1 MSDIKADREGIVDL
15 YAKKKW
21 KEKHALLSGGSLLL
35 SKKKD
40 ADEYDVALSLK
51 GATVKEGGPAEEKK
65 KFMFSVTSEGVD
77 TVIAVKDDKELKAWV
92 EAVKAATTKEVVAVT
107 LAKKK
112 QSAMMSIK
120 KNVSGKAATSGAGK
134 GLIKDELGKN
144 GVRCIDIMKE
154 IITIYEG
161 KKKATEVEDNI
172 IRFAVK
178 VILLWKNKD
187 ISTQDLM
194 KTLPFLRAVWSN
206 LIDFCEMSFAYEPA
220 TLAKNANELVDCFV
234 KLIQQHVTD
243 KTIEMLRDTLKYLSQ
258 EKLLDLLF
266 KDPQGEEYK
275 KELETIVRGAWIKVF
290 KDAKK

>member
-1 MSDIKADREGIVDL
+1 VKADKEGAVEL
-15 YAKKKW
+15 YTKKKF
-21 KEKHALLSGGSLLL
+21 KKKHAVLSGGSLLF
-35 SKKKD
+35 SKKKG
-40 ADEYDVALSLK
+40 ADEFEVALALK

-65 KFMFSVTSEGVD
+65 KSMFTLTVEGID
-77 TVIAVKDDKELKAWV
+77 TVVAVKDEKEVKVWV
-92 EAVKAATTKEVVAVT
+92 EAIKTASTKEVVAVT
-107 LAKKK
+107 IAKKK

-144 GVRCIDIMKE
+144 GVRVIDIMKE
-154 IITIYEG
+154 IITVYEG

-187 ISTQDLM
+187 VSTQELM
-194 KTLPFLRAVWSN
+194 KTLPYLRAVWSN

-220 TLAKNANELVDCFV
+220 TLAKNAQELVDCFI

-243 KTIEMLRDTLKYLSQ
+243 KTLEMVRETLKYLSQ
-258 EKLLDLLF
+258 EKFLDLLF
-266 KDPQGEEYK
+266 KDPQGEAYK

>member
-1 MSDIKADREGIVDL
+1 VQL
-15 YAKKKW
+15 YLKKKW
-21 KEKHALLSGGSLLL
+21 KPMAATLSGGSLLFK
-35 SKKKD
+35 KKKD
-40 ADEYDVALSLK
+40 SEEFDLNLALK
-51 GATVKEGGPAEEKK
+51 GGSVKEGAE
-65 KFMFSVTSEGVD
+65 T
-77 TVIAVKDDKELKAWV
+77 DDKKAKNLLTVTANGADHVIQLENDKDAKAWFD
-92 EAVKAATTKEVVAVT
+92 AIKANLGKEEVAVT

-144 GVRCIDIMKE
+144 GVRVIEILKA

-187 ISTQDLM
+187 LTTPELM
-194 KTLPFLRAVWSN
+194 KTLPYLRAVWSN

-220 TLAKNANELVDCFV
+220 ALQKNAQELVDCFV
-234 KLIQQHVTD
+234 KIVQQHVTD
-243 KTIEMLRDTLKYLSQ
+243 KTIDMIRETLQYMSQ

-266 KDPQGEEYK
+266 KDPQGEDFK
-275 KELETIVRGAWIKVF
+275 KELEHIVRGAWIKVF